1 MCKTCYLSIR
11 VEAPLAAMAKAFQA
25 LWITLAQCQTYAVEP
40 MKVEIIF
47 EDEVAACEMVK
58 ICLDVRQ
65 KATAGLIR
73 EAAKM
78 GSLSALFK
86 LHLSAYMR

>member
-1 MCKTCYLSIR
+1 
-11 VEAPLAAMAKAFQA
+11 
-25 LWITLAQCQTYAVEP
+25 

-47 EDEVAACEMVK
+47 EDEMDACEMVK

-86 LHLSAYMR
+86 LHLSA

>member
-1 MCKTCYLSIR
+1 
-11 VEAPLAAMAKAFQA
+11 
-25 LWITLAQCQTYAVEP
+25 

-47 EDEVAACEMVK
+47 EDEMAACEMVK
-58 ICLDVRQ
+58 IGLDVRQ

-78 GSLSALFK
+78 GSLSLRY
-86 LHLSAYMR
+86 LSFTYITLSIYEGS

>member
-1 MCKTCYLSIR
+1 
-11 VEAPLAAMAKAFQA
+11 
-25 LWITLAQCQTYAVEP
+25 

-47 EDEVAACEMVK
+47 EDEMAACELVK
-58 ICLDVRQ
+58 IVLDVRQ
-65 KATAGLIR
+65 KVTAGLIR

-86 LHLSAYMR
+86 LHL

>member
-1 MCKTCYLSIR
+1 
-11 VEAPLAAMAKAFQA
+11 
-25 LWITLAQCQTYAVEP
+25 

-47 EDEVAACEMVK
+47 EDEMAACEMVK
-58 ICLDVRQ
+58 IGLDVRQ

-78 GSLSALFK
+78 GSLSALFM
-86 LHLSAYMR
+86 LHLYNVKHIWGKLKTWTHGLYSLCLCVPRTTTV